1 MKKLHTENISTTRG
15 SSHSSSPSGES
26 VQGFPRVVV
35 DGSFVRVDK
44 TKPFM
49 ARMVSS
55 DSFLTSPTD
64 EHSDS
69 KHTLAVLESV
79 SCNLEAGMEML
90 DSQENSLAKI
100 GGRLAGI
107 ALALNNSRSPE
118 ISEQKVIEAQLDL
131 ESAQRMIRQI
141 SKSSYKQ
148 VALFSNGAS
157 APIAIAVPVLSRWE
171 GLSIERCNISTP
183 GLKTVDEGK
192 IHGSKAGFFLDHAT
206 VKRAFTEWRKLCCNN
221 RMQWSML
228 KDRIYSIKSS
238 IEKWN
243 HGTHWRIS
251 LPQNDSPT
259 GPLDRPNRNN

>member
-1 MKKLHTENISTTRG
+1 M
-15 SSHSSSPSGES
+15 
-26 VQGFPRVVV
+26 
-35 DGSFVRVDK
+35 D
-44 TKPFM
+44 
-49 ARMVSS
+49 
-55 DSFLTSPTD
+55 
-64 EHSDS
+64 
-69 KHTLAVLESV
+69 
-79 SCNLEAGMEML
+79 ML
-90 DSQENSLAKI
+90 DIQENSLAKI

-107 ALALNNSRSPE
+107 ALALNNSRSPG
-118 ISEQKVIEAQLDL
+118 ISERKVKEAQLDL
-131 ESAQRMIRQI
+131 ESAQGMIRQI
-141 SKSSYKQ
+141 SKTSYKQ

-192 IHGSKAGFFLDHAT
+192 IYGPNPGFFLDHAT

-228 KDRIYSIKSS
+228 KDRFYSIKSS

-243 HGTHWRIS
+243 HGNHWKIS

>member
-1 MKKLHTENISTTRG
+1 
-15 SSHSSSPSGES
+15 
-26 VQGFPRVVV
+26 V

-44 TKPFM
+44 SKPFM

-55 DSFLTSPTD
+55 DSFLTNLNDT
-64 EHSDS
+64 HSDS

-90 DSQENSLAKI
+90 DTQENSLAKI

-107 ALALNNSRSPE
+107 ALAFNKSRSPG
-118 ISEQKVIEAQLDL
+118 ISEHVVKEAQLDL
-131 ESAQRMIRQI
+131 ESAQSMIRQI
-141 SKSSYKQ
+141 SKSSYKEI
-148 VALFSNGAS
+148 ALFSNGAS

-171 GLSIERCNISTP
+171 GLSIERSNISTP
-183 GLKTVDEGK
+183 GLKTVDGGK
-192 IHGSKAGFFLDHAT
+192 IYGSNPGFFLDHAT

-228 KDRIYSIKSS
+228 KDRFYSLKSS

-243 HGTHWRIS
+243 HGAYWKIS
-251 LPQNDSPT
+251 LPQNDSHS